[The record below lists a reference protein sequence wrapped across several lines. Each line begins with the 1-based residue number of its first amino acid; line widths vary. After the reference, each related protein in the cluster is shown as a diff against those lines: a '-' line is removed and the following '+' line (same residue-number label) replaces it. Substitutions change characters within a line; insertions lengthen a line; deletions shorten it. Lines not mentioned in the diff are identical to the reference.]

1 VFPRLDITQ
10 KAAKPERLF
19 FCFERDL
26 FTLPKCKDDA
36 RILLHN
42 QFFDLLLFRVD
53 SGKIFRSNALS
64 IIIRALQMM
73 RSDDFHRPRARAT
86 RSHAELS

>member
-53 SGKIFRSNALS
+53 SGKIFSLERTFDHNPSLT
-64 IIIRALQMM
+64 
-73 RSDDFHRPRARAT
+73 DDA
-86 RSHAELS
+86 